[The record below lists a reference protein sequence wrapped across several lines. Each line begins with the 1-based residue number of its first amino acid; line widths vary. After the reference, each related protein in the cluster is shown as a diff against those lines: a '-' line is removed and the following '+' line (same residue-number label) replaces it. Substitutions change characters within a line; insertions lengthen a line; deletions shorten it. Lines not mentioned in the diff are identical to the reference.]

1 VELREA
7 RGAVYRELGRY
18 EEALADLDR
27 AIRLAPHMQ
36 WAVRERDSAY
46 REKRENDP
54 DSLLRRI
61 WRGSKAPGVARY
73 CR

>member
-1 VELREA
+1 MELREA

-61 WRGSKAPGVARY
+61 WRGR
-73 CR
+73 